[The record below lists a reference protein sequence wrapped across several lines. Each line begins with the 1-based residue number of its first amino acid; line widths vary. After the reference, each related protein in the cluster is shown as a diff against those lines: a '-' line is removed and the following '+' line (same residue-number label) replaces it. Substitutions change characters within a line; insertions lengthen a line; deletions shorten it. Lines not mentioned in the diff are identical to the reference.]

1 MPFIR
6 KIVVTGGPCAG
17 KTTGLS
23 WIQNTF
29 SQRGWKVLFVPE
41 TATELINGGV
51 TPWTCGTNL
60 DYQIGQ
66 MRLQVT
72 KEDIFRKAAESMP
85 DDRILIVCDRG
96 ALDNK
101 AYMNDEEFTA
111 VLRTLRLDE
120 VELRDSY
127 DAVFHLETAAKGA
140 VEAYTFANNAARYET
155 PEEACALDDRLIAA
169 WTGHPHLRV
178 IGNDTNFEAKLQR
191 LLSEIS
197 SALGEPETF
206 EIERKFLI
214 EYPDVAWLEAQPNC
228 RRVEIIQTYLLAAG
242 GEERR
247 VRQRGE
253 NGSFTYTLTT
263 KRRVSDIKRV
273 EVERRLTQREYL
285 SLLLEADPSLHP
297 VRKTRYCLTWEERY
311 FEIDV
316 YPFRKDRA
324 ILEIEL
330 SSEKEEVRFPPE
342 LQILRE
348 VTGEEAYTNRALA
361 AGKSESAFFS
371 AGETPAGPAPIL
383 REEQEAIQAFVRQTY
398 HTGDSKQDYGYDW
411 GAFPADGRLVCFETY
426 DGFNYHD
433 DSWTALDLIIA
444 EKLPDTADPED
455 FGKRDLPDPA
465 SIPRYKGFRW
475 EDPET
480 AVQEIPGCRGRFRL
494 TRVHGNDR
502 T

>member
-1 MPFIR
+1 MAFIR

-51 TPWTCGTNL
+51 APWTCGTNL

-72 KEDIFRKAAESMP
+72 KEDVFRKAAESMP

-101 AYMNDEEFTA
+101 AYMNDEEFAA

-140 VEAYTFANNAARYET
+140 VQAYTFANNAARYET
-155 PEEACALDDRLIAA
+155 PEQAVALDDRLIAA

-178 IGNDTNFEAKLQR
+178 IGNETDFEPKLQR

-197 SALGEPETF
+197 SALGEPETY

-228 RRVEIIQTYLLAAG
+228 HRVEIIQTYLTSEDGLD
-242 GEERR
+242 RR

-253 NGSFTYTLTT
+253 NGTFLYYEMT
-263 KRRVSDIKRV
+263 KREMPDGKTVELSRRISD
-273 EVERRLTQREYL
+273 REYVN
-285 SLLLEADPSLHP
+285 LLLNADMDRRQL
-297 VRKTRYCLTWEERY
+297 RKTRFCMTYGRQSLK
-311 FEIDV
+311 IDI
-316 YPFRKDRA
+316 YPFWRKQAMVQLHMRSADEPVD
-324 ILEIEL
+324 L
-330 SSEKEEVRFPPE
+330 PPE
-342 LQILRE
+342 LKLIRE
-348 VTGEEAYTNRALA
+348 VTGEKAYKNSSLA
-361 AGKSESAFFS
+361 MQV
-371 AGETPAGPAPIL
+371 P
-383 REEQEAIQAFVRQTY
+383 EE
-398 HTGDSKQDYGYDW
+398 
-411 GAFPADGRLVCFETY
+411 
-426 DGFNYHD
+426 
-433 DSWTALDLIIA
+433 
-444 EKLPDTADPED
+444 
-455 FGKRDLPDPA
+455 
-465 SIPRYKGFRW
+465 
-475 EDPET
+475 
-480 AVQEIPGCRGRFRL
+480 
-494 TRVHGNDR
+494 
-502 T
+502 

>member
-41 TATELINGGV
+41 TATELITGGV
-51 TPWTCGTNL
+51 APWTTGTNL

-72 KEDIFRKAAESMP
+72 KEEIFRAAADTMP

-101 AYMNDEEFTA
+101 AYMNSEEFAT
-111 VLRTLRLDE
+111 VLDTLRLDE

-140 VEAYTFANNAARYET
+140 EEAYTFANNAARYET
-155 PEEACALDDRLIAA
+155 PAQARALDNRIISA

-197 SALGEPETF
+197 SALGEPETY

-214 EYPDVAWLEAQPNC
+214 RYPDVEWLEAQANC
-228 RRVEIIQTYLLAAG
+228 HRVEIIQTYLQSEDG
-242 GEERR
+242 QDRR

-253 NGSFTYTLTT
+253 NGTFLYYET
-263 KRRVSDIKRV
+263 IKRKLPDGQAI
-273 EVERRLTQREYL
+273 EISRRITDREYL
-285 SLLLEADPSLHP
+285 NLLLSADTGKRQL
-297 VRKTRYCLTWEERY
+297 RKTRFCMTYNKQSLK
-311 FEIDV
+311 IDL
-316 YPFRKDRA
+316 YPFWKKQAMVQLHMRGAD
-324 ILEIEL
+324 
-330 SSEKEEVRFPPE
+330 VPVDFPPQ
-342 LQILRE
+342 LRLIRE
-348 VTGEEAYTNRALA
+348 VTGVKAYKNSSMAVVIPEE
-361 AGKSESAFFS
+361 
-371 AGETPAGPAPIL
+371 
-383 REEQEAIQAFVRQTY
+383 
-398 HTGDSKQDYGYDW
+398 
-411 GAFPADGRLVCFETY
+411 
-426 DGFNYHD
+426 
-433 DSWTALDLIIA
+433 
-444 EKLPDTADPED
+444 
-455 FGKRDLPDPA
+455 
-465 SIPRYKGFRW
+465 
-475 EDPET
+475 
-480 AVQEIPGCRGRFRL
+480 
-494 TRVHGNDR
+494 
-502 T
+502 